1 MRTATLCIAI
11 LLTACGT
18 AAGPGP
24 SGRPTASPSAPPS
37 ASATPSASV
46 RITSP
51 ATRDCAVS
59 WADHF
64 TTLSDLAAKA
74 EVIVRAVA
82 VAQDTVQL
90 TPGFG
95 AQRTRDARRT
105 TFRTVETL
113 KGTTAASIR
122 ILEDVCPNLE
132 VRPGEEWL
140 LFAYRWDTATYGP
153 AEGGEHFLTRGGPQ
167 GQLRFGGGKVVG
179 PFFPFAGVVH
189 SYEGA
194 TIEEVLGDVR
204 SAVR

>member
-1 MRTATLCIAI
+1 MRTAMLCIAS

-24 SGRPTASPSAPPS
+24 SGRPGASPS

-105 TFRTVETL
+105 TLRTVETL

-122 ILEDVCPNLE
+122 VLEDVCPNLE

-167 GQLRFGGGKVVG
+167 GQFRFGAGRVVG

-194 TIEEVLGDVR
+194 TMEEVLADVR
-204 SAVR
+204 SAAR